1 MAHLGPRVGPP
12 MFPIHVRALDKEYI
26 FTGVVMV
33 VLAHGH
39 EGATKTALAPLLL
52 LLSLHFLYKHSKV
65 E

>member
-1 MAHLGPRVGPP
+1 

-52 LLSLHFLYKHSKV
+52 LLSLYFLYKHSKV